1 MRTLFY
7 LSDSAWSGC
16 ARFLLAAA
24 TELRA
29 RGVETTIA
37 CCADTRLAAWGAESG
52 IDVVEINGKASTPG
66 GAWDL
71 RPILNERGVEVVLV
85 TTQRDQLLTSS
96 AKLFGGR
103 IPVLRRVPP
112 FGRVD
117 LTRGGKLALR
127 MAAAGL
133 IFTTEKEAKEAHGA
147 GWTIPNAVVPLGV
160 DSASY
165 DEAQPIARA
174 EIDAPPEGVLI
185 ACPYERSGRNRIAT
199 LFRTLSLV
207 VPRHR
212 DMHAVVFGP
221 GSLDDELRLHAA
233 ALGVSSAIT
242 FLGDIDAPLPVM
254 RAANVVWAVADGDG
268 GAFACLDAMGLR
280 LPVIA
285 ERTVLY
291 QHYVADGITGLL
303 LSPAD
308 PATTASNVA
317 AFIANDEKCRS
328 MGNAGRAR
336 AQRDFPETSMVTAL
350 EQALAAAVS
359 GSSKVTQ

>member
-1 MRTLFY
+1 MRALFY
-7 LSDSAWSGC
+7 LSDSGWSGC

-24 TELRA
+24 SELRG

-37 CCADTRLAAWGAESG
+37 CCAETRLGAWGAEAG
-52 IDVVEINGKASTPG
+52 IDIVEINGKASAPG

-71 RPILNERGVEVVLV
+71 RPVLRERNVDVVMV
-85 TTQRDQLLTSS
+85 TTDRDQLLASS
-96 AKLFGGR
+96 ARLFGDR

-117 LTRGGKLALR
+117 LSRGGKLALK
-127 MAAAGL
+127 MAATGL
-133 IFTTEKEAKEAHGA
+133 VFSTEKEAKEAPGP
-147 GWTIPNAVVPLGV
+147 GWTISNAVVPLGV

-165 DEAQPIARA
+165 DEAQPIGRA

-185 ACPYERSGRNRIAT
+185 ACPYERSGRVRIAT
-199 LFRTLSLV
+199 LFRTLSLL

-233 ALGVSSAIT
+233 ALGVNSAIT

-254 RAANVVWAVADGDG
+254 RAANVVWSVADGDG
-268 GAFACLDAMGLR
+268 GAFGCLDAMALR

-303 LSPAD
+303 LSPSV

-317 AFIANDEKCRS
+317 AFIADAEKCRS

-336 AQRDFPETSMVTAL
+336 AQRDFPESAMVTGL
-350 EQALAAAVS
+350 EQALAAALS
-359 GSSKVTQ
+359 GSSRAAR

>member
-7 LSDSAWSGC
+7 FSDSAWSGC

-24 TELRA
+24 SELKS
-29 RGVETTIA
+29 RGVETTLA
-37 CCADTRLAAWGAESG
+37 CCAETRIGTWAAEAG
-52 IDVVEINGKASTPG
+52 IEVVEINGKASTPG

-71 RPILNERGVEVVLV
+71 RPILNERGIEVVMV

-96 AKLFGGR
+96 AKFFGGR
-103 IPVLRRVPP
+103 IPVLRRIPP

-117 LTRGGKLALR
+117 LTRGGKIALK
-127 MAAAGL
+127 MASTGL
-133 IFTTEKEAKEAHGA
+133 VFTTEKEAKEARDP
-147 GWTIPNAVVPLGV
+147 GWTIPSAVVPLGV
-160 DSASY
+160 DTASY
-165 DEAQPIARA
+165 DDAQPIARA
-174 EIDAPPEGVLI
+174 EIGAPPEGVLI

-199 LFRTLSLV
+199 LFRTLSLL
-207 VPRHR
+207 VPRHH

-233 ALGVSSAIT
+233 ALGVSSALSFI
-242 FLGDIDAPLPVM
+242 GDVDAPLPVM
-254 RAANVVWAVADGDG
+254 RAANVVWPVSDGDA

-317 AFIANDEKCRS
+317 AFIADADKCRS
-328 MGNAGRAR
+328 MGGAGRAR
-336 AQRDFPETSMVTAL
+336 AQRDFPESAMTTGL
-350 EQALAAAVS
+350 EQALAAALGGATRVA
-359 GSSKVTQ
+359 K

>member
-1 MRTLFY
+1 MRALFY
-7 LSDSAWSGC
+7 FSDNAWSGC

-24 TELRA
+24 SELRA

-37 CCADTRLAAWGAESG
+37 CCAETRLGTWGAEAG
-52 IDVVEINGKASTPG
+52 IDVVEINGQASTPG

-71 RPILNERGVEVVLV
+71 RAILKERGVEVAMV

-103 IPVLRRVPP
+103 IPVLRRIPP

-117 LTRGGKLALR
+117 LTRGGKLALK
-127 MAAAGL
+127 MASTGL
-133 IFTTEKEAKEAHGA
+133 VFTTEKEAKEARDP
-147 GWTIPNAVVPLGV
+147 GWTIASAVVPLGV
-160 DSASY
+160 ETASY
-165 DEAQPIARA
+165 DEAQPVARA
-174 EIDAPPEGVLI
+174 EVDAPNEGILI

-199 LFRTLSLV
+199 LFRTLSLL

-233 ALGVSSAIT
+233 ALGVGSALT
-242 FLGDIDAPLPVM
+242 FLGDIEAPLPVM
-254 RAANVVWAVADGDG
+254 RAANVVWSVADGDA
-268 GAFACLDAMGLR
+268 GAYACLDAMGLR

-303 LSPAD
+303 LSPTD

-317 AFIANDEKCRS
+317 AFIADADKCRS
-328 MGNAGRAR
+328 MGNAGRGR
-336 AQRDFPETSMVTAL
+336 AQRDFPESAMVTAL
-350 EQALAAAVS
+350 EQALSGAVS
-359 GSSKVTQ
+359 GSTRVAR

>member
-1 MRTLFY
+1 MRALFY
-7 LSDSAWSGC
+7 LSDSDWSGC

-24 TELRA
+24 SELRG

-37 CCADTRLAAWGAESG
+37 CCAETRIGLWAAESG
-52 IDVVEINGKASTPG
+52 IDVVEINGKATTPG

-71 RPILNERGVEVVLV
+71 RPILNERAIEVVMV

-117 LTRGGKLALR
+117 LTRRGKLALK
-127 MAAAGL
+127 MAATGL
-133 IFTTEKEAKEAHGA
+133 VFTTEKEAKEAREP
-147 GWTIPNAVVPLGV
+147 GWTIPSAVVPLGV

-165 DEAQPIARA
+165 DEAQPIARV
-174 EIDAPPEGVLI
+174 EIGAPNEGVLI

-199 LFRTLSLV
+199 LFRTLSFLM
-207 VPRHR
+207 PRHR

-233 ALGVSSAIT
+233 ALGVSSALS

-254 RAANVVWAVADGDG
+254 RAANLVWSVADGDG
-268 GAFACLDAMGLR
+268 GAYACLDAMGLR

-285 ERTVLY
+285 DRTVLY

-317 AFIANDEKCRS
+317 AFIADVDKCRS
-328 MGNAGRAR
+328 MGAAGRAR
-336 AQRDFPETSMVTAL
+336 GQRDFPESAMITGL
-350 EQALAAAVS
+350 EQAFAAAVA
-359 GSSKVTQ
+359 GSQRVAQ

>member
-1 MRTLFY
+1 MRALFY
-7 LSDSAWSGC
+7 FSDSAWSGC

-24 TELRA
+24 SELRG

-37 CCADTRLAAWGAESG
+37 CCAETRMGAWAAEAG

-71 RPILNERGVEVVLV
+71 RPVLKERGIEVVMV

-117 LTRGGKLALR
+117 LTRGGKLALK
-127 MAAAGL
+127 MAATGL
-133 IFTTEKEAKEAHGA
+133 VFTTEKEAKEAREP
-147 GWTIPNAVVPLGV
+147 GWTIPSAVVPLGV

-165 DEAQPIARA
+165 DDAQPIARA
-174 EIDAPPEGVLI
+174 ELDAPPEGMLI
-185 ACPYERSGRNRIAT
+185 ACPYERSGRQRIAT
-199 LFRTLSLV
+199 LFRTLSFLM
-207 VPRHR
+207 PRHR

-233 ALGVSSAIT
+233 ALGVSSALT

-254 RAANVVWAVADGDG
+254 RAANIVWSVADGDG

-285 ERTVLY
+285 DRSVLY

-317 AFIANDEKCRS
+317 AFIADADKCRS
-328 MGNAGRAR
+328 MGAAGRAR
-336 AQRDFPETSMVTAL
+336 AQRDFPESAMITGL
-350 EQALAAAVS
+350 EQAFAAAV
-359 GSSKVTQ
+359 GSATRAAP

>member
-1 MRTLFY
+1 MRALFY
-7 LSDSAWSGC
+7 FSDSVWSGC

-24 TELRA
+24 SELRE

-37 CCADTRLAAWGAESG
+37 CCAETRIGAWAVEAG
-52 IDVVEINGKASTPG
+52 IDVVEINGKASTTG

-71 RPILNERGVEVVLV
+71 RPILNERGIEVVMV
-85 TTQRDQLLTSS
+85 TTQRDQVLTSS

-103 IPVLRRVPP
+103 IPLLRRIPP
-112 FGRVD
+112 FGRVE

-127 MAAAGL
+127 MAATGL
-133 IFTTEKEAKEAHGA
+133 VFTTEKEAKEAHGP
-147 GWTIPNAVVPLGV
+147 GWTIPSSVVPLGV
-160 DSASY
+160 DGASY
-165 DEAQPIARA
+165 DEAQPVARA
-174 EIDAPPEGVLI
+174 EIGAPTEGVLI

-199 LFRTLSLV
+199 LFRTLSFLG
-207 VPRHR
+207 PRHP

-233 ALGVSSAIT
+233 ALGVGSAIS

-268 GAFACLDAMGLR
+268 GAYGCLDAMGLR

-291 QHYVADGITGLL
+291 QHYVADGISGLL

-328 MGNAGRAR
+328 MGAAGRGR
-336 AQRDFPETSMVTAL
+336 AQRDFPESAMISAL
-350 EQALAAAVS
+350 EQAFAAAI
-359 GSSKVTQ
+359 GAPARAAQ

>member
-1 MRTLFY
+1 MRALFY

-24 TELRA
+24 TELRS

-37 CCADTRLAAWGAESG
+37 CCAETRLGAWAAEGG

-71 RPILNERGVEVVLV
+71 RPILNERGIEVVLV
-85 TTQRDQLLTSS
+85 TTQRDQLLASS

-103 IPVLRRVPP
+103 IPVLRRIPP

-117 LTRGGKLALR
+117 LTRRGKLALK
-127 MAAAGL
+127 MAATGL
-133 IFTTEKEAKEAHGA
+133 VFTTEKEAKDAHTT
-147 GWTIPNAVVPLGV
+147 GWTIPSAVVPIGV

-165 DEAQPIARA
+165 DEAQPIDRNELAA
-174 EIDAPPEGVLI
+174 PEGVLI
-185 ACPYERSGRNRIAT
+185 VCPYERSGRNRVAT
-199 LFRTLSLV
+199 LFRTLSFLA
-207 VPRHR
+207 PRHY
-212 DMHAVVFGP
+212 DMHAVIFGP

-233 ALGVSSAIT
+233 ALGVGSAIT
-242 FLGDIDAPLPVM
+242 FLGDVDAPLPVM

-280 LPVIA
+280 LPIIA

-317 AFIANDEKCRS
+317 AFIADAEKCRS

-336 AQRDFPETSMVTAL
+336 AQRDFPESAMVAAL
-350 EQALAAAVS
+350 EQALAAAV
-359 GSSKVTQ
+359 GGPSKVAQ

>member
-1 MRTLFY
+1 MRALFY

-16 ARFLLAAA
+16 ARFVLAAA
-24 TELRA
+24 SELRA

-37 CCADTRLAAWGAESG
+37 CCAETRLGAWATEAGL
-52 IDVVEINGKASTPG
+52 DVVEINGKASTPG

-71 RPILNERGVEVVLV
+71 RPILNERGIEVVMV
-85 TTQRDQLLTSS
+85 TTQRDQLLASS

-117 LTRGGKLALR
+117 LTRRGKLALK
-127 MAAAGL
+127 MAATGL
-133 IFTTEKEAKEAHGA
+133 VFVTEKEAKEAHGP
-147 GWTIPNAVVPLGV
+147 GFTIPSAVVPLGV

-165 DEAQPIARA
+165 DEAQPVARA
-174 EIDAPPEGVLI
+174 EVDAPAEGVLI

-199 LFRTLSLV
+199 LFRTLSLL
-207 VPRHR
+207 VPRHQ

-233 ALGVSSAIT
+233 ALGVSSALT
-242 FLGDIDAPLPVM
+242 FLGDIEAPLPVM
-254 RAANVVWAVADGDG
+254 RASNVVWSVADGDA

-317 AFIANDEKCRS
+317 AFIADDEKCRS

-336 AQRDFPETSMVTAL
+336 AQRDFPETAMVTAL
-350 EQALAAAVS
+350 EQALAAAVGGAS
-359 GSSKVTQ
+359 PAPQ

>member
-1 MRTLFY
+1 MRALFY

-24 TELRA
+24 SELRT

-37 CCADTRLAAWGAESG
+37 CCAETRLGAWAAEAG
-52 IDVVEINGKASTPG
+52 IDVVEINGRASTPG

-71 RPILNERGVEVVLV
+71 RPILNERGIEVVMV
-85 TTQRDQLLTSS
+85 TTQRDQVLTSS

-112 FGRVD
+112 FTRVD
-117 LTRGGKLALR
+117 VTRAGRLALK
-127 MAAAGL
+127 MAATGL
-133 IFTTEKEAKEAHGA
+133 VFTTEKEAKEAHGP
-147 GWTIPNAVVPLGV
+147 GWTIPSAIVPLGV
-160 DSASY
+160 DSAAY

-174 EIDAPPEGVLI
+174 EIDAPGEGVLI

-199 LFRTLSLV
+199 LFRTLSLL

-242 FLGDIDAPLPVM
+242 FLGDVDAPLPIM
-254 RAANVVWAVADGDG
+254 RAATVVWAVADGDG

-280 LPVIA
+280 IPVIA
-285 ERTVLY
+285 ERNVLY
-291 QHYVADGITGLL
+291 QHYVADGISGLL
-303 LSPAD
+303 LSPTD

-317 AFIANDEKCRS
+317 AFIADADKCRS

-336 AQRDFPETSMVTAL
+336 AQRDFPETAMITAL
-350 EQALAAAVS
+350 EQTLAAAI
-359 GSSKVTQ
+359 GGPSKVPQ

>member
-37 CCADTRLAAWGAESG
+37 CCADTRLAAWSAESG

-71 RPILNERGVEVVLV
+71 RPILNERGVEVVMV

-112 FGRVD
+112 FGRVE

-133 IFTTEKEAKEAHGA
+133 IFTTEKVCQPFSRVTVNIRSYSQSFIFLDESFQLAWDA
-147 GWTIPNAVVPLGV
+147 G
-160 DSASY
+160 
-165 DEAQPIARA
+165 
-174 EIDAPPEGVLI
+174 
-185 ACPYERSGRNRIAT
+185 
-199 LFRTLSLV
+199 F
-207 VPRHR
+207 H
-212 DMHAVVFGP
+212 
-221 GSLDDELRLHAA
+221 
-233 ALGVSSAIT
+233 
-242 FLGDIDAPLPVM
+242 
-254 RAANVVWAVADGDG
+254 
-268 GAFACLDAMGLR
+268 
-280 LPVIA
+280 
-285 ERTVLY
+285 
-291 QHYVADGITGLL
+291 
-303 LSPAD
+303 
-308 PATTASNVA
+308 
-317 AFIANDEKCRS
+317 
-328 MGNAGRAR
+328 
-336 AQRDFPETSMVTAL
+336 
-350 EQALAAAVS
+350 
-359 GSSKVTQ
+359 

>member
-1 MRTLFY
+1 MRALFY
-7 LSDSAWSGC
+7 LSDSEWSGC

-24 TELRA
+24 TELRG

-37 CCADTRLAAWGAESG
+37 CCADTRLGAWAAEGG
-52 IDVVEINGKASTPG
+52 IDAVEINGKASTPG

-71 RPILNERGVEVVLV
+71 RPILNERGIEVVLV

-112 FGRVD
+112 FGRAD
-117 LTRGGKLALR
+117 ITRGGRLALK

-133 IFTTEKEAKEAHGA
+133 VFTTEKEAKEAREP
-147 GWTIPNAVVPLGV
+147 GWTLPSAVVPLGV
-160 DSASY
+160 DTASY
-165 DEAQPIARA
+165 DDAQPIARA
-174 EIDAPPEGVLI
+174 EVGAPPEGVLI
-185 ACPYERSGRNRIAT
+185 ACPYERTGRNRIAT
-199 LFRTLSLV
+199 LFRTLSLL

-233 ALGVSSAIT
+233 ALGVSSALS

-254 RAANVVWAVADGDG
+254 RAADIVWSVADGDG

-280 LPVIA
+280 MPVIA

-308 PATTASNVA
+308 PSTTASNVA
-317 AFIANDEKCRS
+317 AFIADGEKCRS
-328 MGNAGRAR
+328 MGAAGRAR
-336 AQRDFPETSMVTAL
+336 AQRDFPESAMITAL
-350 EQALAAAVS
+350 EQALAAAVA
-359 GSSKVTQ
+359 GQTRAAR

>member
-1 MRTLFY
+1 MRALFY
-7 LSDSAWSGC
+7 LGDSNWSGC

-24 TELRA
+24 SELRA
-29 RGVETTIA
+29 RGVEVTIA
-37 CCADTRLAAWGAESG
+37 CCAGTRLGEWSAEAG
-52 IDVVEINGKASTPG
+52 IDVVEIDGKASAPG

-71 RPILNERGVEVVLV
+71 RPVLRERGVDVVMV
-85 TTQRDQLLTSS
+85 TTDRDQVLASS
-96 AKLFGGR
+96 ARLFGDR

-112 FGRVD
+112 FGRMD
-117 LTRGGKLALR
+117 LTRGGKLALK
-127 MAAAGL
+127 MAATGL
-133 IFTTEKEAKEAHGA
+133 VFSTDKEAKEAHGE

-160 DSASY
+160 DTASY

-185 ACPYERSGRNRIAT
+185 ACPYERSGRARIST
-199 LFRTLSLV
+199 LFRTLSLL

-221 GSLDDELRLHAA
+221 GSFDDELRLHAA

-254 RAANVVWAVADGDG
+254 RAASVVWAVADGDG
-268 GAFACLDAMGLR
+268 GAFACLDSMGLR
-280 LPVIA
+280 LPVVA

-303 LSPAD
+303 LSPAV

-317 AFIANDEKCRS
+317 AFIADADKCRS

-336 AQRDFPETSMVTAL
+336 AQRDFPESAMVTGL
-350 EQALAAAVS
+350 EQALSAAAS
-359 GSSKVTQ
+359 GTSRVAR